1 MKDRRNWKIWL
12 LPGVVFVAL
21 TAIMAFTAASA
32 RIDAHIETEAIH
44 KDVETLD
51 ERYMPREV
59 LNEKLDNI
67 QNTVKRIE
75 QKLGD

>member
-1 MKDRRNWKIWL
+1 MKDRRNWKTWL
-12 LPGVVFVAL
+12 LPGVVLAAL
-21 TAIMAFTAASA
+21 TAILAFTGASA
-32 RIDAHIETEAIH
+32 KIDIH
-44 KDVETLD
+44 LEDASQHMRVDTLD

-67 QNTVKRIE
+67 QESVERIE